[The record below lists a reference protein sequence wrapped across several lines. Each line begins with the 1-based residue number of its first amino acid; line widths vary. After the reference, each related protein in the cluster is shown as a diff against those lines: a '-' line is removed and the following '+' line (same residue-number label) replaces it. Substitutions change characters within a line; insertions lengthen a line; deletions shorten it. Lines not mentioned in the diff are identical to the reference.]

1 MEGESDSYVEVKPK
15 AAEEEPKKELENMGS
30 CKVEVNASRPAS
42 MAASGPNATIPTS
55 DQLTIFYG
63 GSVLVFDAVPA
74 EKAREIMLIAAAAA
88 AAVKPA
94 DIKKAVPGSPA
105 CGTPVLT
112 RSPSLQSAT
121 NALPSPQAQ
130 LYPGHQGSSLCK
142 LQAELPIAR
151 RHSLQ
156 RFFEKRR
163 DRLCSRS
170 PYPTP
175 ATKMAET
182 TKPDFSAEVS
192 PDAGC
197 FGKSLAPEKEIQP
210 KFAANVA

>member
-1 MEGESDSYVEVKPK
+1 MEGESDSYEGVKSKAGEQEVK
-15 AAEEEPKKELENMGS
+15 KEVEDAPNNENMGS
-30 CKVEVNASRPAS
+30 CKERAHLLTNSTGPI
-42 MAASGPNATIPTS
+42 SGPNAIATS

-63 GSVLVFDAVPA
+63 GSVLVFDAIPA

-94 DIKKAVPGSPA
+94 DMKKVVPGSPA

-130 LYPGHQGSSLCK
+130 LGSSLCK

-163 DRLCSRS
+163 DRLCSKN

-175 ATKMAET
+175 APKKAEA

-192 PDAGC
+192 PDADC
-197 FGKSLAPEKEIQP
+197 YGKPLALEKEIQP
-210 KFAANVA
+210 KVAANLV